1 MLKME
6 ELRDKNPF
14 HCIITGPTNCGKT
27 RYVIDQLRG
36 SFRHVF
42 DWIVL
47 ICPTYSKNKTYR
59 GFAKGDKRFVVL
71 SPDASNVEEINDLL
85 GICEDFFSG
94 KNTLIILDDCAVSK
108 DLKNRT
114 NKFINLAFSGRHAGL
129 SVWVLTQQLTS
140 IAKPFRDNVACV
152 VAFHNPSQIGMKS
165 LFEEFGGDLD
175 SQTRKNLMK
184 NLKSENYSALCF
196 SLRNPYHC
204 YLRIP
209 SPEEN
214 FKVSLYKMSDLAEMT
229 FDENQKT
236 NQKFSISAGDVEYQK
251 ESLVILAS
259 LGTTKEYL
267 GVEMSLEKIH
277 KLPDKEVEK
286 FFNRYQKVAGQK
298 MANGLVDSAIS
309 TATKVISCFLPID
322 DTEELCYDLQNDEL
336 VKRELSNIAGLLVVR
351 GGRLVALGSALF
363 QVVRHIKFNIE
374 SESDRDAVGLSPES
388 GGAAGLAV
396 VVEKQNLNE
405 TEGSDANKIEA
416 ESK

>member
-1 MLKME
+1 
-6 ELRDKNPF
+6 
-14 HCIITGPTNCGKT
+14 
-27 RYVIDQLRG
+27 
-36 SFRHVF
+36 
-42 DWIVL
+42 
-47 ICPTYSKNKTYR
+47 
-59 GFAKGDKRFVVL
+59 
-71 SPDASNVEEINDLL
+71 
-85 GICEDFFSG
+85 
-94 KNTLIILDDCAVSK
+94 
-108 DLKNRT
+108 
-114 NKFINLAFSGRHAGL
+114 
-129 SVWVLTQQLTS
+129 
-140 IAKPFRDNVACV
+140 
-152 VAFHNPSQIGMKS
+152 
-165 LFEEFGGDLD
+165 
-175 SQTRKNLMK
+175 
-184 NLKSENYSALCF
+184 
-196 SLRNPYHC
+196 
-204 YLRIP
+204 
-209 SPEEN
+209 
-214 FKVSLYKMSDLAEMT
+214 MSDLAEMT

-374 SESDRDAVGLSPES
+374 SESGDS
-388 GGAAGLAV
+388 
-396 VVEKQNLNE
+396 EKQNLNE

-416 ESK
+416 ESN

>member
-1 MLKME
+1 
-6 ELRDKNPF
+6 
-14 HCIITGPTNCGKT
+14 
-27 RYVIDQLRG
+27 
-36 SFRHVF
+36 
-42 DWIVL
+42 
-47 ICPTYSKNKTYR
+47 
-59 GFAKGDKRFVVL
+59 
-71 SPDASNVEEINDLL
+71 
-85 GICEDFFSG
+85 
-94 KNTLIILDDCAVSK
+94 
-108 DLKNRT
+108 
-114 NKFINLAFSGRHAGL
+114 
-129 SVWVLTQQLTS
+129 
-140 IAKPFRDNVACV
+140 
-152 VAFHNPSQIGMKS
+152 
-165 LFEEFGGDLD
+165 
-175 SQTRKNLMK
+175 
-184 NLKSENYSALCF
+184 
-196 SLRNPYHC
+196 
-204 YLRIP
+204 
-209 SPEEN
+209 
-214 FKVSLYKMSDLAEMT
+214 MSDLAEMT

-363 QVVRHIKFNIE
+363 QVVRHIKFNR
-374 SESDRDAVGLSPES
+374 ESDSETGDRES
-388 GGAAGLAV
+388 SETAGYPAGFAV

-405 TEGSDANKIEA
+405 TEGPDANKI
-416 ESK
+416 

>member
-1 MLKME
+1 
-6 ELRDKNPF
+6 
-14 HCIITGPTNCGKT
+14 
-27 RYVIDQLRG
+27 
-36 SFRHVF
+36 
-42 DWIVL
+42 
-47 ICPTYSKNKTYR
+47 
-59 GFAKGDKRFVVL
+59 
-71 SPDASNVEEINDLL
+71 
-85 GICEDFFSG
+85 
-94 KNTLIILDDCAVSK
+94 
-108 DLKNRT
+108 
-114 NKFINLAFSGRHAGL
+114 
-129 SVWVLTQQLTS
+129 
-140 IAKPFRDNVACV
+140 
-152 VAFHNPSQIGMKS
+152 
-165 LFEEFGGDLD
+165 
-175 SQTRKNLMK
+175 
-184 NLKSENYSALCF
+184 
-196 SLRNPYHC
+196 
-204 YLRIP
+204 
-209 SPEEN
+209 
-214 FKVSLYKMSDLAEMT
+214 MSDLAEMT

-351 GGRLVALGSALF
+351 GGRLVASGSALF
-363 QVVRHIKFNIE
+363 QVVRHIKFNRD
-374 SESDRDAVGLSPES
+374 SESGDS
-388 GGAAGLAV
+388 
-396 VVEKQNLNE
+396 EKQNLNE